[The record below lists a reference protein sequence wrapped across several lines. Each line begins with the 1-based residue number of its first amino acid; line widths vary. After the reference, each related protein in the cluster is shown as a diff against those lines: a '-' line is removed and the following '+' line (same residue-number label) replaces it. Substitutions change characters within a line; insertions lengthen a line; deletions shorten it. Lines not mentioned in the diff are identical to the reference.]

1 MDIEAFAGAFHLAAS
16 SDKEKASKRV
26 CSFLAMA
33 IRSIDQLGHVPGCDA
48 SALLLHLATLRLQ
61 LPCSFPRLQLPM

>member
-16 SDKEKASKRV
+16 NDKEKASKRV

-33 IRSIDQLGHVPGCDA
+33 IRSLDQLGHVPGCDA
-48 SALLLHLATLRLQ
+48 SALLLHLAMLLLQ